1 MSAYKKKVEG
11 QQFTY
16 NQIHNIYNSELKYNK
31 QIDFLVNQDKHKIDE
46 NLNKENKNNDNNN
59 ENDENN
65 NNENNNKD
73 NIFQRN
79 KDNKI

>member
-1 MSAYKKKVEG
+1 MKK
-11 QQFTY
+11 
-16 NQIHNIYNSELKYNK
+16 I
-31 QIDFLVNQDKHKIDE
+31 
-46 NLNKENKNNDNNN
+46 KNNDNNN

-65 NNENNNKD
+65 DND